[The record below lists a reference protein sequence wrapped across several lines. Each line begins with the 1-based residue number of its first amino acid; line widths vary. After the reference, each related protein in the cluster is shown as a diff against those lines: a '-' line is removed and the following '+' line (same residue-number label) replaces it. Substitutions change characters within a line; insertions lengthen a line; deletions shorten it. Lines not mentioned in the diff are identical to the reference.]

1 MDSQLSAEDLAF
13 RDEVRTFLHEN
24 MPEHIRRQTELTPSY
39 VSKEGTRTW
48 HKILHAKGW
57 IAPNWLPEYGGTGWT
72 PMQKHIFDE
81 EYQAA
86 GAPRLSPFGLMM
98 VGPVIYTFGTDKQK
112 QDHLGPILSGDRFWC
127 QGYSEPGAG
136 SDLASLR
143 TRADLDDSGEHYV
156 VNGSKIWTSHA
167 HHADWIFALVRTD
180 QKAKKRQEG
189 ISFLLIDLNTPGIER
204 RPIIS
209 MDGGHYLNEVF
220 FTDVKVP
227 VSNRIGEENKGWTYA
242 KFLLGNE
249 RTGIAGVGKSRKK
262 IERILEAAE
271 READGF
277 GSNLAERPEF
287 RARLATISAKLDA
300 LEVSNLRMLAAEA
313 AARQV
318 GPEASLLK
326 INGTEIE
333 QDLNELFMEALG
345 NYAQPYQPEAL
356 RIDVNSGI
364 VGPDHG
370 RGVMTEHLL
379 RRASTIYGGTNEVQ
393 RDIIAKRV
401 LGL

>member
-1 MDSQLSAEDLAF
+1 MDAHLSSEDLAF
-13 RDEVRTFLHEN
+13 RSEVRTFLREN
-24 MPEHIRRQTELTPSY
+24 LPEHIRRQTQLTPSY
-39 VSKEGTRTW
+39 VSKEDTREW

-57 IAPNWLPEYGGTGWT
+57 IAPNWPVEQGGTGWT

-98 VGPVIYTFGTDKQK
+98 VGPVIYTFGTEAQK
-112 QDHLGPILSGDRFWC
+112 AQHLPSILGCDQFWC
-127 QGYSEPGAG
+127 QGYSEPGSG
-136 SDLASLR
+136 SDLASLK
-143 TRADLDDSGEHYV
+143 TRAEQDGDDYI
-156 VNGSKIWTSHA
+156 VNGQKIWTSHA

-180 QKAKKRQEG
+180 PHAKKKQEG
-189 ISFLLIDLNTPGIER
+189 ISFLLIDLTTPGIER

-220 FTDVKVP
+220 FTDVRVP
-227 VSNRIGEENKGWTYA
+227 VFNRIGEENMGWTYA

-262 IERILEAAE
+262 IENIIAAAE
-271 READGF
+271 QESDGQ
-277 GSNLAERPEF
+277 GTRLWDDSSF
-287 RARLATISAKLDA
+287 RNRLATISAKLDA
-300 LEVSNLRMLAAEA
+300 LETSNLRMLAREA
-313 AARQV
+313 AGQQV

-345 NYAQPYQPEAL
+345 NYAQPYEMDSL

-364 VGPDHG
+364 IGPDHG
-370 RGVMTEHLL
+370 RGVMAEHLL
-379 RRASTIYGGTNEVQ
+379 RRASSIYGGTNEVQ